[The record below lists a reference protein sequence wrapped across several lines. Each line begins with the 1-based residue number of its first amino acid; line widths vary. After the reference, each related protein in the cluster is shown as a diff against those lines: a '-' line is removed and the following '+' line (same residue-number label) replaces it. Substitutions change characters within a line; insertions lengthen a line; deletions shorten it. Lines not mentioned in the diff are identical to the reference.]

1 MIVALKI
8 IYRKIKTT
16 AFAVVFIKEVIYKR
30 VSISFYIIY
39 TAAKSVLLGKSKKFL
54 NLFFYITE
62 YEHSAVLY
70 VEVHLAAERYVA

>member
-8 IYRKIKTT
+8 IYRQIKTT

-30 VSISFYIIY
+30 VSISFYTIY
-39 TAAKSVLLGKSKKFL
+39 TAEKSVLLDKSKNL
-54 NLFFYITE
+54 NLFFYVTE

-70 VEVHLAAERYVA
+70 VDVHLAAEGYVA